1 MLLKLQHVTSYG
13 ASVHYLGDSPLQLDF
28 VLQDCVA
35 FLIKYALSV
44 FRLGDFRRVSS
55 SYFHTYLTAD
65 CSYETAKKEHTA
77 RFHQRLGDTNL
88 SLNAACA
95 LAPARK

>member
-13 ASVHYLGDSPLQLDF
+13 AGVHYLCDSPLQLDF

-35 FLIKYALSV
+35 FLIRYALSV
-44 FRLGDFRRVSS
+44 LRLGDFRRVSS
-55 SYFHTYLTAD
+55 SYFHTYLTAV

-77 RFHQRLGDTNL
+77 RFTN
-88 SLNAACA
+88 AW
-95 LAPARK
+95 RH